1 MGRYLILVLS
11 VPKRVR
17 VVDKAMIG
25 LGVHKLCPGVFESSE
40 LSKARGISMLIERL
54 GGETMLLG
62 MQSEEAVG
70 STGVVVVKPKDLG
83 KGYRSYLVEI
93 AKRFGLPIPY
103 AVVRGCLTALLPSA
117 RELES
122 LRSYLM
128 AAAEKDEILVLS
140 QAAIV
145 RYSDRGK
152 LPNIARR
159 CFAVPLCRNAF
170 DKAGL
175 SLEDLLARWS

>member
-1 MGRYLILVLS
+1 MSRYLVLLLS
-11 VPKRVR
+11 VPKRVK

-25 LGVHKLCPGVFESSE
+25 LGVRKLCPGVFESSE
-40 LSKARGISMLIERL
+40 LSKARGILMLIERL

-62 MQSEEAVG
+62 MQPEEDVG
-70 STGVVVVKPKDLG
+70 SIGVVVVKPKDLG

-93 AKRFGLPIPY
+93 AKRFGLPILY
-103 AVVRGCLTALLPSA
+103 AVVRGCLAALLPNM

-122 LRSYLM
+122 LRTYLM

-140 QAAIV
+140 SATII
-145 RYSDRGK
+145 RYSDREK
-152 LPNIARR
+152 LLNIARR
-159 CFAVPLCRNAF
+159 CFSSPLCRSAF

-175 SLEDLLARWS
+175 SLGDLLARWS